1 MSGVNNN
8 MPKHTRV
15 LALILLGLFSLI
27 LLSACGSNEHEEQQ
41 ANMATTSPVIS
52 TEPTPE
58 TTDEAE
64 PEQNS
69 NTDAPKET
77 EAPAETQ
84 EATIAPATEIAPSPK
99 TKPSDDAHES
109 GHSSG
114 KEDNADNNGTT
125 PKQTA
130 TPKPKPTATQ
140 PAKETP
146 TDKPA
151 GQVHIVE
158 IVNFAFSPVELT
170 VKVGDSVKFINKDEV
185 GHTATADD
193 KTFDTGKLDLDQAKE
208 ITFAKEGEFSYYCLP
223 HPAMKGTI
231 IVEAE

>member
-1 MSGVNNN
+1 

-15 LALILLGLFSLI
+15 LALLLLGLLSLV
-27 LLSACGSNEHEEQQ
+27 LMSACGSNEPEEQQ
-41 ANMATTSPVIS
+41 ANMASSSPVIT
-52 TEPTPE
+52 TEPTPKAADKAE
-58 TTDEAE
+58 T
-64 PEQNS
+64 EQNS

-77 EAPAETQ
+77 ETPAETQ
-84 EATIAPATEIAPSPK
+84 EATIEPAKDIAASPK
-99 TKPSDDAHES
+99 AKPTDNVHEG

-114 KEDNADNNGTT
+114 KEDDANNKGAT
-125 PKQTA
+125 PQQTA

-158 IVNFAFSPVELT
+158 IVNFAFSPAELT
-170 VKVGDSVKFINKDEV
+170 VKAGDSVKFINKDEV

-193 KTFDTGKLDLDQAKE
+193 KTFDTGKLDLDQANE
-208 ITFAKEGEFSYYCLP
+208 IIFANEGEFSYYCLP

-231 IVEAE
+231 IVEAD